1 MQLLDEFHSLAKWFT
16 ARTSEAEYADN
27 SDRSYDSEEW
37 IHKNWEVLYG
47 QDHANGEEEPEIKV
61 RVFEEK
67 LNTLFVLS
75 FNDRINHSKSQVGRY
90 TICQ

>member
-16 ARTSEAEYADN
+16 ARTSAGEYADN

-37 IHKNWEVLYG
+37 IHDNWEVLYG
-47 QDHANGEEEPEIKV
+47 QDHANGDEDPEIYV
-61 RVFEEK
+61 RVFDDK

-75 FNDRINHSKSQVGRY
+75 HNDRIDHSKSHAGRY
-90 TICQ
+90 TIRQ